1 MLLHILTYFE
11 IQGYYQNEPKFNSVF
26 SRNNSTYFDTFG
38 VEDIPKEIKK
48 FIDKKNI
55 TTYIYIYIER
65 ERENNAS
72 IRFNNK
78 WILLYWIY

>member
-1 MLLHILTYFE
+1 MPLHVLTYSE
-11 IQGYYQNEPKFNSVF
+11 IQGYYQNEPKCNSVF

-55 TTYIYIYIER
+55 TTYIYIYI
-65 ERENNAS
+65 
-72 IRFNNK
+72 
-78 WILLYWIY
+78 